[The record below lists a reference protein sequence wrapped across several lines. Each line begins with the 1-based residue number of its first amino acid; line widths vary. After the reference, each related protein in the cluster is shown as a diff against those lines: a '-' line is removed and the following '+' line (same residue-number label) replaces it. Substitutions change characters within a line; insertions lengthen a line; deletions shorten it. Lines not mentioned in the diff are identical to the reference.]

1 MSGGAGPAL
10 LRTATLNGG
19 SLPVLALLN
28 GPLALSRVPPP
39 PPCRQ
44 KRAWQ
49 TSAVLEPLGCAAM
62 AVFRVHQFCGGFNK
76 ASWPMWWR
84 EGNAWQTVAQCRGRQ
99 TMRRDCAAIAPALMT
114 PPPLFRRPAL
124 HCGPRSTSASTTGA
138 ARSTPSGCATRA
150 RSTRDS
156 CHCPF
161 HCSHGCGTGRG
172 CLGSRETLKRTD
184 YFERCTQIES
194 TTPLFLRLLDI
205 LFTLM

>member
-114 PPPLFRRPAL
+114 PPPPLPKTCTAL
-124 HCGPRSTSASTTGA
+124 WAEVYERIDHWGRSIDPKWL
-138 ARSTPSGCATRA
+138 RNTRQVNA
-150 RSTRDS
+150 
-156 CHCPF
+156 
-161 HCSHGCGTGRG
+161 
-172 CLGSRETLKRTD
+172 
-184 YFERCTQIES
+184 
-194 TTPLFLRLLDI
+194 
-205 LFTLM
+205 